1 MVDSAQFESLTV
13 TKLKSLVATLGFSD
27 CYSQESFRTG
37 AVLFDESRCFVY
49 SAVQE
54 ISPLAVALTHHATN
68 ENMEIHL
75 LVDQID
81 PGLWQQIFG
90 FDLNFRL
97 WIVNGKNLVEHPK
110 PLPHRPVE
118 IPQEAIS
125 QGKKFKKFDC
135 DIIAEHGVLRAEVHG
150 LEVARVVQN
159 AENQFEISVG
169 VGDYDQSAYKAIHG
183 NIAVE
188 RNLTKVISTV
198 KKYRTKAGPVH
209 PLNRISRSR
218 WLIAEA
224 IADPSFLG
232 IDELDFVEPL
242 LPRNDVTK
250 DQACSAI
257 GRIENSIVLV
267 LASTGIDL
275 NLVPQAAGQIFR
287 HNPEKLLL
295 LLPAQDHHPAISRQA
310 RYLSVQ
316 PTFVTAREPWPKI

>member
-1 MVDSAQFESLTV
+1 MVDNAQIESLTV
-13 TKLKSLVATLGFSD
+13 TKLKSLVTALGFSD
-27 CYSQESFRTG
+27 SYSHESFQTG

-49 SAVQE
+49 SAVQN
-54 ISPLAVALTHHATN
+54 ISPLAVALSHHATN
-68 ENMEIHL
+68 ENTEIHL

-81 PGLWQQIFG
+81 PGLWEQIFG
-90 FDLNFRL
+90 FDLDLKL
-97 WIVNGKNLVEHPK
+97 WIVDGTNLVEHPK
-110 PLPHRPVE
+110 PLPHRPVK
-118 IPQEAIS
+118 IRQEAVV
-125 QGKKFKKFDC
+125 QGKKFGKFDC
-135 DIIAEHGVLRAEVHG
+135 DVIAEHGVLRAEVNG

-169 VGDYDQSAYKAIHG
+169 VGDYDQSAYQVMHG

-198 KKYRTKAGPVH
+198 KKYRTKAGPAH

-232 IDELDFVEPL
+232 IDELNFVEPL

-257 GRIENSIVLV
+257 GRKENSIVLV

-275 NLVPQAAGQIFR
+275 DLVPQATGQIFR
-287 HNPEKLLL
+287 HNPEIVLL

-316 PTFVTAREPWPKI
+316 PTFVAAREPWPKI